1 MGGFLWVMMRNTSN
15 LGFWNWRIIRRP
27 GPRDDVTMKYSLM
40 LSFSPLV
47 YHSYIDWMNVSD
59 HY

>member
-27 GPRDDVTMKYSLM
+27 GPRDDATMKYSLI
-40 LSFSPLV
+40 LSFKFSC
-47 YHSYIDWMNVSD
+47 
-59 HY
+59 